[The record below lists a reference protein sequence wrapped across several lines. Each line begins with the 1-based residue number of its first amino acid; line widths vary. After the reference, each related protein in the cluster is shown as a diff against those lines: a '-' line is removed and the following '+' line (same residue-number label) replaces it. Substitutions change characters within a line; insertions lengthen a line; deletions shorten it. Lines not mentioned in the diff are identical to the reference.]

1 MRHILFDTDTAS
13 DDAVALVMSLRC
25 ADLHIEAVTCVCGN
39 ITLPKVIRSLSE
51 RVRASNVAQDGYLP
65 EDLRNLFEFINLLN
79 PEEAEALP
87 DELIPQLQALAS
99 DFASATGFPVHA
111 FRNVLLR
118 RIRRSTPREESFV

>member
-1 MRHILFDTDTAS
+1 MYVDNRRRNQ
-13 DDAVALVMSLRC
+13 ALLRLLDELEATLKEAERGFLIGDLSL
-25 ADLHIEAVTCVCGN
+25 ES
-39 ITLPKVIRSLSE
+39 LPKVIRSLSE

>member
-1 MRHILFDTDTAS
+1 MWTT
-13 DDAVALVMSLRC
+13 VAEIKALLRLLDELEATLKEAERGFLIGDLSL
-25 ADLHIEAVTCVCGN
+25 ES
-39 ITLPKVIRSLSE
+39 LPKVIRSLSE
-51 RVRASNVAQDGYLP
+51 RVRASNAAQDAYLP